1 MTFVEKPKQP
11 YPPPG
16 QDPPPTPGCFGN
28 QISHQS
34 ENPWRKQNP
43 CNNSA
48 NRSYLSWSRQNKT
61 MTSKPFK
68 PLTCFYCRRF
78 IPECSVSLL
87 SNMSDPTPTKILRD
101 IGASQSKIL
110 RNTGASQSLLLSD
123 TLSFSEESSVGAS
136 VLIRE
141 INC

>member
-1 MTFVEKPKQP
+1 MTHNRCAEQYRKSFQSSLAESKPTGFVPTSLSLPGVREDMPTRCPDVKTQSSLISEVSVL
-11 YPPPG
+11 PPPVMNV
-16 QDPPPTPGCFGN
+16 F
-28 QISHQS
+28 
-34 ENPWRKQNP
+34 
-43 CNNSA
+43 A
-48 NRSYLSWSRQNKT
+48 
-61 MTSKPFK
+61 
-68 PLTCFYCRRF
+68 RF
-78 IPECSVSLL
+78 IHEGLVSL
-87 SNMSDPTPTKILRD
+87 SDMSDPTPTKILRD